1 LEETALFSL
10 AIKAIERLSTAKKG
24 RKTEKRNREKPE
36 QTFVPLFLL
45 KETEEATEEG
55 HERRTKQGPRTRRT
69 STAGS
74 RKQGEGKETKKTQ
87 RNEQG
92 KPKQKRKRE
101 KNRRERD

>member
-1 LEETALFSL
+1 LEETTLFSL

-45 KETEEATEEG
+45 KETEEATEEATEEG
-55 HERRTKQGPRTRRT
+55 HERRTKQGTRTRRT
-69 STAGS
+69 NTAGS

-87 RNEQG
+87 RNEHG
-92 KPKQKRKRE
+92 KPKQKRMAT
-101 KNRRERD
+101 N